1 MVRNSSSENIQK
13 LVNAMEQQ
21 EQDEQ
26 QGEQSAEQF
35 AQHLRERKSG

>member
-1 MVRNSSSENIQK
+1 MRNSSSDSIQK
-13 LVNAMEQQ
+13 LVDAMQQQ

-26 QGEQSAEQF
+26 QGEQTAEQF